1 MTTPSVLNRPTDR
14 PPREE
19 RLTVGTTLSVL
30 AHAALVGALWWGV
43 HWRTAPTAEGST
55 AELWAA
61 VPQIAAPPPTVQP
74 ETPPPPPPQPAQAP
88 APAPE
93 PAPAP
98 APKPPDIVAEQ
109 EKERKLKEQQQQ
121 QQAEQAAAQK
131 AAQEKAAQE
140 KAAQEKAK
148 ADAEKQKQLD
158 QQKLAKLRQEQLARV
173 MGQLGAPP
181 DSTGNDARNAGPS
194 ANYLGRIVAQLKRNL
209 ILTDD
214 VPGDP
219 VVDVDIRCAPDG
231 TIISRRI
238 VKSSGSQA
246 WDDAVLRAIDRTQT
260 LPRDVDGKTPA
271 VIPLRW
277 HRQD

>member
-1 MTTPSVLNRPTDR
+1 MTPPSVLNRPTDR

-19 RLTVGTTLSVL
+19 RLGAGTTLSLV

-43 HWRTAPTAEGST
+43 HWRTHPTAEGTT

-61 VPQIAAPPPTVQP
+61 VPQIAAPPPTEQP
-74 ETPPPPPPQPAQAP
+74 EAPPPPAP
-88 APAPE
+88 APAPVPAPE
-93 PAPAP
+93 PAPVV
-98 APKPPDIVAEQ
+98 APKTPDIVVEQ

-121 QQAEQAAAQK
+121 QQAEQAAQK
-131 AAQEKAAQE
+131 AAQDKAAQQ
-140 KAAQEKAK
+140 KAADDKAK

-158 QQKLAKLRQEQLARV
+158 QQKLAKLRQDQLNRV

-194 ANYLGRIVAQLKRNL
+194 ADYMGRVIAYLKRNL
-209 ILTDD
+209 IAIDD
-214 VPGDP
+214 IPGNP
-219 VVDVDIRCAPDG
+219 SVDVDIQCAPDG

-260 LPRDVDGKTPA
+260 LPRDVDGKTPHL
-271 VIPLRW
+271 IPIRW
-277 HRQD
+277 HPKD

>member
-1 MTTPSVLNRPTDR
+1 MTSPSILQNPIDR

-19 RLTVGTTLSVL
+19 RLGAGTTLSLL
-30 AHAALVGALWWGV
+30 AHAALVSALVWGV
-43 HWRTAPTAEGST
+43 HWRTKPTAEGSS

-61 VPQIAAPPPTVQP
+61 VPQIAAPPPTEVP
-74 ETPPPPPPQPAQAP
+74 ATPPPAPARSPAPAP

-98 APKPPDIVAEQ
+98 VPKPPDIVSEQ
-109 EKERKLKEQQQQ
+109 EKARKLEQQQR

-131 AAQEKAAQE
+131 EAQDKAR
-140 KAAQEKAK
+140 
-148 ADAEKQKQLD
+148 ADAQKQQQLDQQKQAQAD

-194 ANYLGRIVAQLKRNL
+194 ASYMGRVIGLLHSN
-209 ILTDD
+209 IFFS
-214 VPGDP
+214 GDKSNNP
-219 VVDVDIRCAPDG
+219 AVEVDIRCAPDG

-238 VKSSGSQA
+238 VKSSGQQD
-246 WDDAVLRAIDRTQT
+246 WDDAVLRAIDRTRT
-260 LPRDVDGKTPA
+260 LPRDVDGKTPTF
-271 VIPLRW
+271 IPIVW
-277 HRQD
+277 HPND